1 MRVVWLELANFVSM
15 RPYIYF
21 LVVFLLLAGCAVQ
34 SKPQGG
40 PRDETPPN
48 IVSQSPEMGALR
60 FNGSEATV
68 VFDEY
73 IQARDLRNTMVATPP
88 LEGLEAEIKG
98 KRLLVRWEKQ
108 ELRAQTTYRIT
119 FGDAI
124 GDLNENNTYSNLE
137 LVWSTGDYVD
147 SLQLNLSITPQSKVP
162 YESLKVWLVDL
173 NTDTV
178 DSPVFAA
185 TPSKDG
191 NVSFGY
197 LPQDTFDILV
207 FEDLNFDNRWDAKSE
222 TFGFLKGVSSSLDT
236 AVHSVLYANAK
247 FEIPQENSTI
257 FQDSIATI
265 LDTAKSDNLGRL
277 TLVVPN
283 VDTTALAWISH
294 ESGYVQSFTFH
305 PMRGVS
311 DTTVIALGNQLP
323 GKYTFSG
330 FTDVNGDSVWTPAS
344 WYDAKTAEP
353 ILKEQS
359 FELKANWDLEQL
371 LYL

>member
-1 MRVVWLELANFVSM
+1 M
-15 RPYIYF
+15 RPLIYF
-21 LVVFLLLAGCAVQ
+21 LAVFILLTGCAVQ

-48 IVSQSPEMGALR
+48 IVSQSPEMGALQ

-73 IQARDLRNTMVATPP
+73 IQARELRSTMVATPP
-88 LEGLEAEIKG
+88 LEGLEAEVKG
-98 KRLLVRWEKQ
+98 KRLLVRWEEQ

-119 FGDAI
+119 FGEAI

-137 LVWSTGDYVD
+137 FVWSTGEYVD
-147 SLQLNLSITPQSKVP
+147 SLQLNLSISAESKVSF
-162 YESLKVWLVDL
+162 ESLKVWLVDL

-191 NVSFGY
+191 KVSFGY

-222 TFGFLKGVSSSLDT
+222 TFGFIKGVSSSLDT
-236 AVHSVLYANAK
+236 AAHSVLYANAK
-247 FEIPQENSTI
+247 FEIPQENSTA
-257 FQDSIATI
+257 FLDSIASI
-265 LDTAKSDNLGRL
+265 LDTAKSENLGRL
-277 TLVVPN
+277 TLIAPN
-283 VDTTALAWISH
+283 VDTTVLGWLSH
-294 ESGYVQSFTFH
+294 ESGYVQSFTFD
-305 PMRGVS
+305 PVRGVS
-311 DTTVIALGNQLP
+311 DTTFIDLGSQLP

-330 FTDVNGDSVWTPAS
+330 FTDVNGDTVWTPAS
-344 WYDAKTAEP
+344 WYDAKIADP
-353 ILKEQS
+353 ILKVQS
-359 FELKANWDLEQL
+359 FELKANWDLEQPL
-371 LYL
+371 SL